1 MLKYPFG
8 VVFLV
13 FFFSSR
19 AQLKP
24 GFDAEEYIGL
34 FSLTPEGSMMPDR
47 AEKRHIDSIYKFK
60 YQSPEVGFNNQW
72 SYYVRND
79 QVGIIT
85 IRGTVGNK
93 ESWLANFYA
102 AMIPAMG
109 TLQISDTTKFGYK
122 LSRDTNANVHVGW
135 TVGMAF
141 LAPDIVRMV
150 NDQYAKG
157 IRSFLIFGHSQG
169 GAIAYLLTSYLYY
182 LKEGNSIPHDIQ
194 FKTYCS
200 AAPKPGNMNYAY
212 DFEFLTRN
220 GWAFT
225 IINAYDWVP
234 ESPYTV
240 QRMQDMNS
248 VNPLIHTKDGLKKT
262 KWYMRLIGNKF
273 YNKVNR
279 KTTDV
284 QKMYTNLFGN
294 RLYNVSVK
302 KSLKGF
308 QKPTYAPSS
317 NFMRAG
323 TPIVLMPDNDYK
335 KRFSDTT
342 ANYFIHHSFQA
353 YYFLI
358 KKYYK

>member
-1 MLKYPFG
+1 MFKYSL
-8 VVFLV
+8 VIVFLV
-13 FFFSSR
+13 FFLSSQG
-19 AQLKP
+19 QLKP

-34 FSLTPEGSMMPDR
+34 FSLTPEGSIVPDS
-47 AEKRHIDSIYKFK
+47 AEKRHIDSIYKFI
-60 YQSPEVGFNNQW
+60 YQSSEVGFNNQW

-109 TLQISDTTKFGYK
+109 TLQLSDTTKFSYK

-157 IRSFLIFGHSQG
+157 IRSFLVFGHSQG
-169 GAIAYLLTSYLYY
+169 GAIAFLLTSYLYY
-182 LKEGNSIPHDIQ
+182 LKEENSIPHDIQ

-220 GWAFT
+220 GWAYT

-248 VNPLIHTKDGLKKT
+248 VNPLIHTKDGLRKA

-279 KTTDV
+279 KTTNV

-294 RLYNVSVK
+294 RLYNISVK

-323 TPIVLMPDNDYK
+323 SPIVLMPDNDYK
-335 KRFSDTT
+335 KRFADTT
-342 ANYFIHHSFQA
+342 TNYFIHHSFQA